1 MVGTDEGGD
10 SSLRIRDV
18 FRNMDVF
25 KAFWAE
31 VVSKGTEMGNGCDLW
46 RNWM

>member
-1 MVGTDEGGD
+1 M
-10 SSLRIRDV
+10 RIRDV

-31 VVSKGTEMGNGCDLW
+31 VVSKGTTRWEMDVIFGGTGVVQYKQECIES
-46 RNWM
+46 